1 MTPLFNYEKVIEVNG
16 PFFHII
22 FPSGPGAN
30 RDGMLINNSLKPVQ
44 SGWANT
50 GGESSSNLQGQD
62 TALSAANAKK
72 RARADAKGP
81 GPAGAVKGD
90 PRGGKKQL
98 VHGLNDL
105 ESESQDGDL
114 GRKQSETSASG
125 KKMPRGGARG
135 VKGSSEGGSNM
146 ASTDVRNTQERA
158 MSAYHNSSRGN
169 GRDSH
174 ISMSAERRFF
184 DTVKEV
190 LVGTSRD
197 SWVEFVKLLELFSAD
212 TISKAELLETAGDLF
227 VQASGNGVAGN
238 ELTLEF
244 KRLLA
249 NRSDYEAHKEDVW
262 FAVPLSEID
271 FSQCRKCTP
280 SYRALPKDYPKPKC
294 TERSEEESAV
304 LNDQWV
310 SIPIGSEESYSFKH
324 MRKNQYEESLFK
336 VRSRRLLLFITC
348 LDLNPFPGGGRAL

>member
-1 MTPLFNYEKVIEVNG
+1 
-16 PFFHII
+16 
-22 FPSGPGAN
+22 
-30 RDGMLINNSLKPVQ
+30 MLINPSLKPVQ
-44 SGWANT
+44 GWANT
-50 GGESSSNLQGQD
+50 GDSSSNLQGQE

-72 RARADAKGP
+72 RARADAKAP
-81 GPAGAVKGD
+81 GPTGAIKGD
-90 PRGGKKQL
+90 PRSGKKQTL
-98 VHGLNDL
+98 AHNLNDL

-125 KKMPRGGARG
+125 KKVPRGSGRG
-135 VKGSSEGGSNM
+135 GKGPSEGGGNM
-146 ASTDVRNTQERA
+146 ASTDVRNTQDRS
-158 MSAYHNSSRGN
+158 MSTYHSSRSN

-190 LVGTSRD
+190 LVGSSRD
-197 SWVEFVKLLELFSAD
+197 NWVEFVKLLELFSAD
-212 TISKAELLETAGDLF
+212 TISKTELLEMAGDLF

-238 ELTLEF
+238 ELALEF

-294 TERSEEESAV
+294 SERSEEEAAV

-336 VRSRRLLLFITC
+336 VGSYFFLLLI
-348 LDLNPFPGGGRAL
+348 